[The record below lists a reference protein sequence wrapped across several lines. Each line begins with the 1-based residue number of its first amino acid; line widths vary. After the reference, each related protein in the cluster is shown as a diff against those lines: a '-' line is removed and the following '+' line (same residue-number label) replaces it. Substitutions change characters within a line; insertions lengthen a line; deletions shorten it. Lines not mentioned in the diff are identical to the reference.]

1 MLTVVQS
8 CGHRPGA
15 NIVRVSGRP
24 SNVDGVA
31 VRVAQQNCDERISR
45 PLLNNESIP
54 SIQCNDAG
62 ECPKRLED
70 ADQSALVQF
79 LAYPR
84 DSEQSDDMRDARRDD
99 EELHVEGAEAEGAE
113 CQSEICL
120 RRTLRDEAN
129 EAEEVDRPQVV
140 VFQRIPEPAWCDCL
154 PVVHIA
160 LARVVPQYSV
170 DNNSQLAVCEPALG
184 PVPRFCLDSRSR
196 HEEERCH
203 ADEECEQT
211 FEQEQPSPAS
221 QAIHLVQMKDSEGEE
236 RGGDGCHAEGGPE
249 EAETDGQFP
258 ACVEVGEP

>member
-1 MLTVVQS
+1 M
-8 CGHRPGA
+8 
-15 NIVRVSGRP
+15 
-24 SNVDGVA
+24 A
-31 VRVAQQNCDERISR
+31 VWVTQQHGDERVRR
-45 PLLNNESIP
+45 PLLHNESIP
-54 SIQCNDAG
+54 SIQCNDAR

-84 DSEQSDDMRDARRDD
+84 DSEQSD
-99 EELHVEGAEAEGAE
+99 EAEGAE